1 MKVLLRAV
9 LFLDALLNLL
19 LGIVMLLSPFTT
31 LYSALQLPQPQPAMY
46 GQLLGVA
53 LVGLALLLWQA
64 TVNGQLTVAVART
77 VGQVNL
83 ASAVLI
89 VAWMLM
95 FDLPVQG
102 AGKIW
107 LPVLAAV
114 LAFFAA
120 VQIPAAKRVRVRER
134 EQREQRE
141 LQKETQNKDAGTV
154 PVARRPQSPE
164 YRREPGVT
172 PPPGYGPGTEVMT
185 EPAPDETPSAH
196 HARQSPHP

>member
-9 LFLDALLNLL
+9 LFFDALLNLL
-19 LGIVMLLSPFTT
+19 LGVVLLLSPFTT
-31 LYSALQLPQPQPAMY
+31 FYSALQFPQPQPAMY

-107 LPVLAAV
+107 LPVLAAM

-120 VQIPAAKRVRVRER
+120 VQIPAAKRVHVRER
-134 EQREQRE
+134 ELREQ
-141 LQKETQNKDAGTV
+141 QKDKQNKDAGAA

-172 PPPGYGPGTEVMT
+172 PPPGYGPDTEVKT

-196 HARQSPHP
+196 HARQNPNP

>member
-31 LYSALQLPQPQPAMY
+31 FYSALQLPQPQPAMY

-53 LVGLALLLWQA
+53 LIGLALLLWQA

-107 LPVLAAV
+107 LPVLAAM

-141 LQKETQNKDAGTV
+141 LQKETQNKDAGAAPWHAGRNHPNTGASRV
-154 PVARRPQSPE
+154 SRHRPAMV
-164 YRREPGVT
+164 R
-172 PPPGYGPGTEVMT
+172 
-185 EPAPDETPSAH
+185 APK
-196 HARQSPHP
+196 